1 MTREQL
7 AMVPVLASRQAM
19 RHPLSLTEAP
29 PQPRPDGA
37 SAPLSL
43 DEVLAS
49 RPVAPATNLLECA
62 RRADGGAAFIV
73 ADSNFIDATLGHDA
87 RPQSGCARRIR
98 DTSTTRCAC
107 YYQASGP
114 LYPPPRI
121 SDEVFSCEHAAG
133 SAYSE
138 AQLLPSDIDWFG
150 LYDCFP
156 ICYVRAL
163 EAVGLARKGE
173 GGRWVER
180 AHAATQ
186 AEGYEPSVLPVNT
199 HGGLLGFGAPWEV
212 PAMYNACDQ
221 LLGTAGQRQVGDVRR
236 ALVYGNGGI
245 FSHSA
250 VAILAQPVD

>member
-1 MTREQL
+1 MK
-7 AMVPVLASRQAM
+7 A
-19 RHPLSLTEAP
+19 
-29 PQPRPDGA
+29 
-37 SAPLSL
+37 
-43 DEVLAS
+43 
-49 RPVAPATNLLECA
+49 
-62 RRADGGAAFIV
+62 
-73 ADSNFIDATLGHDA
+73 
-87 RPQSGCARRIR
+87 
-98 DTSTTRCAC
+98 AC

-121 SDEVFSCEHAAG
+121 SDEVFSCEHAAA

-186 AEGYEPSVLPVNT
+186 AEGYEPSVQ
-199 HGGLLGFGAPWEV
+199 HRGEERSREEKRIEERRREEGRSRAEQSGAED
-212 PAMYNACDQ
+212 A
-221 LLGTAGQRQVGDVRR
+221 RIRR
-236 ALVYGNGGI
+236 VTT
-245 FSHSA
+245 
-250 VAILAQPVD
+250 P